1 MPSVPCPNPLTWPKI
16 PLVQTSSSPA
26 AVSPVSLLRTREA
39 GFSILAP
46 IYLLGTCA
54 WAVFKVSNRSFF
66 TSLPPFLSLLFFL
79 STAGPCS
86 SLRVLLDVPSL
97 EELSWAPVT
106 MSGCQSPLQGS
117 ENPPVCFPS
126 QLCCAVFPWPVHVS
140 LSVASSKVSIA
151 GTKLALRTYQ
161 HYPVLG
167 TQEVLNT
174 LSLMKEGRL
183 W

>member
-1 MPSVPCPNPLTWPKI
+1 MLDSLTPLLPTPGHPPHGSRGAPLPMPSVPCPNPLTWPKI
-16 PLVQTSSSPA
+16 PLVQTSSSPP
-26 AVSPVSLLRTREA
+26 AVSPVSLLQTCEV

-117 ENPPVCFPS
+117 ENP
-126 QLCCAVFPWPVHVS
+126 LCVS
-140 LSVASSKVSIA
+140 RHSSVALSS
-151 GTKLALRTYQ
+151 
-161 HYPVLG
+161 LG
-167 TQEVLNT
+167 LFTSLC
-174 LSLMKEGRL
+174 LSLLVKSR
-183 W
+183 